1 VSDIEQRLRDFAEA
15 YPEDLF
21 SPLTKEEVERLQSKG
36 RHLLDRASAGM
47 GRHFA
52 PYAIQAADRI
62 RDLEAALAEAND
74 EISNLHD
81 WYAKHQTR
89 IREFEAA
96 LHHIAD
102 WPKNQLDGVDAAR
115 VAKTALGSAFDGG
128 SEHG

>member
-1 VSDIEQRLRDFAEA
+1 MSDIEQRLRDFAEA

-62 RDLEAALAEAND
+62 SDL
-74 EISNLHD
+74 
-81 WYAKHQTR
+81 
-89 IREFEAA
+89 EAA
-96 LHHIAD
+96 LHHIAN

-115 VAKTALGSAFDGG
+115 VAKTALGSDCKHEYRVNEGELWSGAVCLKCG
-128 SEHG
+128 SPPHPNFSTPPQRD